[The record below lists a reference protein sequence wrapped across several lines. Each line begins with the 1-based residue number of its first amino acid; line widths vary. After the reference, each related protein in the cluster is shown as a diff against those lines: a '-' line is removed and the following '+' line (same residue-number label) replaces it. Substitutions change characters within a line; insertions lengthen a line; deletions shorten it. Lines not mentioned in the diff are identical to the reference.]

1 MPEKQNLL
9 SQIAL
14 KLDGADAPTAL
25 MDDLLDV
32 TVENSLHLPDVAT
45 LVLHDTRLHWIDDAS
60 LMPGKSLQI
69 SASIERQEKPLF
81 DGEIV
86 EVEPDFAP
94 STQRLIVRAFDRLHR
109 LARGQHVRSFIN
121 VSDDDLVTKLAQEAG
136 LQAKVGQANQVYSYV
151 FQNNETNLHFLQKR
165 AAALGYLLYVQGKT
179 LHCEPLQANGSPLEL
194 EWGVNL
200 HEFHP
205 RLSTIGQLNSVTA
218 RGWDPAQ
225 RQEIVG
231 QAQRGQGA
239 PQIGQRQNGSDL
251 AQSAFGITAE
261 TLVASQPIR
270 AQALADQ
277 LAQATANRAAGRFIE
292 ADGLCGGT
300 PGLVAGASV
309 QIKAVGERFSGTY
322 YATSTL
328 HSYNAS
334 QGYTTWFSVSGY
346 HPTTL
351 FSLLARAEDERP
363 ALQAQLV
370 IGIVTD
376 NDDPQ
381 RQGRV
386 KVKYPSLSGDHASDW
401 ARVVTPGAGNQRG
414 IEFLPEVNDEVLVGF
429 EMGDIHYP
437 YVLGGLWNG
446 QDAPPEPGASQSG
459 KIQKRVL
466 RSRTGHTITL
476 DDSDGGGGI
485 LIADKNGNQLFLDS
499 GSNAL
504 NITVKGDA
512 SLKVQGNVN
521 LKAQGNL
528 NLEAQSQ
535 VQIKGQGITIDA
547 GAASVTVK
555 GSTINLN

>member
-512 SLKVQGNVN
+512 SLKVQGSVN

>member
-270 AQALADQ
+270 AQALADR

>member
-121 VSDDDLVTKLAQEAG
+121 VSDDDLVKKLAQEAG
-136 LQAKVGQANQVYSYV
+136 LQAKVGQASQVYSYV

-231 QAQRGQGA
+231 QAQQGQGA
-239 PQIGQRQNGSDL
+239 PQIGQRQNGGDL

-270 AQALADQ
+270 AQALADR

-334 QGYTTWFSVSGY
+334 QGYITQFSVSGY

-351 FSLLARAEDERP
+351 FSLLAQPEDERP
-363 ALQAQLV
+363 APQAQMV

-485 LIADKNGNQLFLDS
+485 LIEDKNGNQLFLDS

-512 SLKVQGNVN
+512 SLKVQGNMN

-535 VQIKGQGITIDA
+535 VQIKGMGITIDA

>member
-136 LQAKVGQANQVYSYV
+136 LQAKVGQASQVYSYV

-179 LHCEPLQANGSPLEL
+179 LHCEPLQASGSPLEL

-231 QAQRGQGA
+231 QAQQGQGA

-270 AQALADQ
+270 EQALADR

-334 QGYTTWFSVSGY
+334 QGYTTRFSVSGY

-351 FSLLARAEDERP
+351 FSLLAQPEDERP
-363 ALQAQLV
+363 APHAQLV

-466 RSRTGHTITL
+466 RSRAGHTITL

-485 LIADKNGNQLFLDS
+485 LIEDKNGNQLFLDS

-512 SLKVQGNVN
+512 SLKVQGSMN

-535 VQIKGQGITIDA
+535 VQIKGMGITIDA